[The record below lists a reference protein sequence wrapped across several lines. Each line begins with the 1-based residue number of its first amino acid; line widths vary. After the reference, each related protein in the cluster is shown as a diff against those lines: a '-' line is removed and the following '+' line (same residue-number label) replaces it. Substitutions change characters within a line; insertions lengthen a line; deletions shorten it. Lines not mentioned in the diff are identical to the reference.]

1 MLNLI
6 RLEIKKH
13 KIDSSIK
20 GALVATGII
29 FGVILLGLYVSKLD
43 HELVFENYEVAF
55 SAIDTLVRAVFIIF
69 ASTLVAKLI
78 IDEYK
83 NKTITILFMYPIN
96 RKKIIIA
103 KLILIVI
110 FTFTAIIFANT
121 IITTLFYFFNEKM
134 QYIPDT
140 LSLIV
145 VKKHALKVLMNALA
159 ATGMSLI
166 PLFFGMRKYSVPT
179 TIISSI
185 IIVFIICSNNGGM
198 SLNDIIIIPAT
209 LAFIGVLIAYLAIKN
224 IEKVDLIE

>member
-6 RLEIKKH
+6 RLEMKKY
-13 KIDSSIK
+13 KIGSSIK

-29 FGVILLGLYVSKLD
+29 FGVILLGLYGSKLD
-43 HELVFENYEVAF
+43 HELAFENYEVAF

-69 ASTLVAKLI
+69 ASTLIAKLI

-145 VKKHALKVLMNALA
+145 VKKHVLKVLMNALA

-198 SLNDIIIIPAT
+198 SLNNIIIIPIT
-209 LAFIGVLIAYLAIKN
+209 LAIIGVLIAYLAIKN